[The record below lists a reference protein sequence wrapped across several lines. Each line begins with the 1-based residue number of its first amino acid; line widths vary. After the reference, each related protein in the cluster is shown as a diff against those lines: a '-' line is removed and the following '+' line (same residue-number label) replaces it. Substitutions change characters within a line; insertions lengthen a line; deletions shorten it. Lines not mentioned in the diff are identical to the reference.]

1 MKKIVLITGANGM
14 LAKALANHLADDY
27 EIRFLSRGTS
37 KLNEFYWD
45 PSQNIIDSE
54 ALVGV
59 HHVIHLAGATIGNK
73 RWTTKRKE
81 LILSSRV
88 DSAHL
93 IRKEL
98 SKNKQQIESFISI
111 SGVGYYGTFTSDKK
125 FDELSPK
132 GNDFLADVC
141 VEWEQANHDFDK
153 EQIAKRTAI
162 IRSGVILEKNQG
174 VYKSLSQLIKFG
186 FGSAVGSGKQYMPWI
201 HIQDLVSMFKFILEE
216 PSQHGI
222 FNGVAPQQ
230 VTNLQ
235 MMQAIAKGLHKSIRL
250 PNVPKFLLKLIYGE
264 MSIVILEGSQV
275 SAEKIVNAGFK
286 FKFDSIDIAIK
297 NLNSK

>member
-14 LAKALANHLADDY
+14 LAKALANHLANDY
-27 EIRFLSRGTS
+27 EIRFLSRSSS
-37 KLNEFYWD
+37 KPNEFYWD
-45 PSQNIIDSE
+45 PSQNVIDTN
-54 ALVGV
+54 ALMCV
-59 HHVIHLAGATIGNK
+59 HHIIHLAGATIGNK
-73 RWTTKRKE
+73 RWTNKRKE

-88 DSAHL
+88 DGAHL

-98 SKNKQQIESFISI
+98 SKNKHQIESFISI
-111 SGVGYYGTFTSDKK
+111 SGVGYYGTLTSDTK

-141 VEWEQANHDFDK
+141 VEWEQACHDFDK

-162 IRSGVILEKNQG
+162 IRSGVILEKNEG
-174 VYKSLSQLIKFG
+174 VFKSLSQLIKFG

-201 HIQDLVSMFKFILEE
+201 HIQDLVRMFQFLLEDT
-216 PSQHGI
+216 SQQGV

-230 VTNLQ
+230 VTNLE
-235 MMQAIAKGLHKSIRL
+235 MMQAIAKGRNRSIVL
-250 PNVPKFLLKLIYGE
+250 PNIPKFILKLIYGE

-275 SAEKIVNAGFK
+275 SAEKILNAGFK

-297 NLNSK
+297 NLTSK

>member
-1 MKKIVLITGANGM
+1 M
-14 LAKALANHLADDY
+14 LAKALAKHLADDY

-37 KLNEFYWD
+37 KPNEFYWD

-73 RWTTKRKE
+73 RWTPKRKE

-111 SGVGYYGTFTSDKK
+111 SGVGYYGTLTSDTK

-141 VEWEQANHDFDK
+141 GEWEQACHDFDK
-153 EQIAKRTAI
+153 EKIAKRTAI
-162 IRSGVILEKNQG
+162 IRSGVILEKNEG

-235 MMQAIAKGLHKSIRL
+235 MMQAIAKGFNKSIRL
-250 PNVPKFLLKLIYGE
+250 PNVPKFILKLIYGE

-275 SAEKIVNAGFK
+275 SAEKIVKAGFK
-286 FKFDSIDIAIK
+286 FKFDSIYIAIK
-297 NLNSK
+297 NLTSK

>member
-14 LAKALANHLADDY
+14 LAKALATHLASDY
-27 EIRFLSRGTS
+27 EIRFLSRSIS
-37 KLNEFYWD
+37 KPNEFFWN
-45 PSQNIIDSE
+45 PSENIIDSK

-59 HHVIHLAGATIGNK
+59 DHIIHLAGATIGNK
-73 RWTTKRKE
+73 LWTNKRKN

-88 DSAHL
+88 DGAHL

-98 SKNKQQIESFISI
+98 SKTKQQIESFISI
-111 SGVGYYGTFTSDKK
+111 SGVGFYGTLTSEEK
-125 FDELSPK
+125 FDELSPL
-132 GNDFLADVC
+132 GNDFLAQVC
-141 VEWEQANHDFDK
+141 QEWEQATQAFETEH
-153 EQIAKRTAI
+153 IAKRTVI
-162 IRSGVILEKNQG
+162 IRSGVILEKNEG
-174 VYKSLSQLIKFG
+174 VYKSLSQLVKSG

-201 HIQDLVSMFKFILEE
+201 HIQDLVRMFKFVLDDTN
-216 PSQHGI
+216 QQGI

-230 VTNLQ
+230 ITNLQ

-250 PNVPKFLLKLIYGE
+250 PNVPKFVLQLMFGE

-275 SAEKIVNAGFK
+275 SAEKIVNTGFK
-286 FKFDSIDIAIK
+286 FDYDSIDKAVN

>member
-14 LAKALANHLADDY
+14 LAKALASHLSNDY
-27 EIRFLSRGTS
+27 DIRFLSRGKS
-37 KLNEFYWD
+37 KPNEFFWD
-45 PSQNIIDSE
+45 PSQNFIDPE

-59 HHVIHLAGATIGNK
+59 HHIIHLAGATIGNK
-73 RWTTKRKE
+73 RWNNKRKN

-88 DSAHL
+88 DGANL

-98 SKNKQQIESFISI
+98 SKNHQVIESFISI
-111 SGVGYYGTFTSDKK
+111 SGVGYYGTVTSNAK

-141 VEWEQANHDFDK
+141 VEWEQACQAFETEH
-153 EQIAKRTAI
+153 IAKRTAI
-162 IRSGVILEKNQG
+162 IRSGVILERNEG

-201 HIQDLVSMFKFILEE
+201 HIQDLVRMFKFVLDDT
-216 PSQHGI
+216 SQHGI

-230 VTNLQ
+230 ITNLH
-235 MMQAIAKGLHKSIRL
+235 MMQAIAKGLHKSIYL
-250 PNVPKFLLKLIYGE
+250 PNVPKFILQLIFGE

-275 SAEKIVNAGFK
+275 SAEKIVKAGFK
-286 FKFDSIDIAIK
+286 FKFDSIENAV
-297 NLNSK
+297 NHLNSK